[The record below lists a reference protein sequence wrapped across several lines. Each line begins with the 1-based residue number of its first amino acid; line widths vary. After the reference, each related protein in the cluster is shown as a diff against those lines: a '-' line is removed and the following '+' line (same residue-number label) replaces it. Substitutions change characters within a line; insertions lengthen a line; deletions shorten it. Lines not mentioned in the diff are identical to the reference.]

1 MMDAF
6 LLALGGVTEP
16 YTLMLMAVATFAGI
30 VAAAIPGFTITMAIV
45 LTLPL
50 TFAMPPMQGI
60 AVMLSVYV
68 GGLSGGLFSAALL
81 GIPGTPSAVATTF
94 DAFPMARSG
103 QPGRALSLGLFASFV
118 GSLISIVVLIVAAP
132 PLALLAVK
140 LGPWEYFALI
150 VFALTI
156 IASLVGDS
164 LLRGLI
170 AGLIGIGI
178 ATIGPDP
185 LMARE
190 RFTFGYELLTAG
202 IPFLVVLIGMYAMS
216 QLLSELEP
224 TSASQQASSS
234 SLVSGDMRPHLWDVV
249 MSTLRKPF
257 NIVRSSL
264 LGVFIG
270 AVPGAGSS
278 ISNLVAY
285 DQAKRASKHP
295 ETFGKGEPEG
305 VVASEAG
312 NSSTVGGSLI
322 PLISLGI
329 PGSPADAV
337 LMAAIMVHGISIG
350 PRLILDHPDLVYS
363 MFIAMAVASFFM
375 LFIGILMMRA
385 FMRLLNVPKYIVVP
399 VVLACC
405 AIGTYTL
412 NNRLSDLYLLAA
424 IGTIGYLMKKLDY
437 PLAPLV
443 LGVVLGPIAETNLRR
458 AFQTSAD
465 WTLFF
470 TRPISALLLT
480 LAVVSVAYSIYSYI
494 RQRRLLAQRAEAAQN
509 SAYQDGVSQE

>member
-1 MMDAF
+1 MTDAF
-6 LLALGGVTEP
+6 VLALSGVFDP
-16 YTLMLMAVATFAGI
+16 YTLALMAVATFAGI
-30 VAAAIPGFTITMAIV
+30 VSAAIPGFTITMAIV

-50 TFAMPPMQGI
+50 TFAMPPLQGV

-81 GIPGTPSAVATTF
+81 GIPGTPSSVATTF
-94 DAFPMARSG
+94 DAFPMARKG
-103 QPGRALSLGLFASFV
+103 QPGKAISLGLVASFL
-118 GSLISIVVLIVAAP
+118 GSLISIIVLIMAAP

-150 VFALTI
+150 LFALTI

-170 AGLIGIGI
+170 AGLIGIGL

-185 LMARE
+185 IMGRE
-190 RFTFGYELLTAG
+190 RFTFGQEMLTAG

-224 TSASQQASSS
+224 SRSGKPQSAS
-234 SLVSGDMRPHLWDVV
+234 LISGDMRPHLLETLTLTV
-249 MSTLRKPF
+249 MKPVNTL
-257 NIVRSSL
+257 RSSL
-264 LGVFIG
+264 IGVFIG

-278 ISNLVAY
+278 ISNLLAY

-295 ETFGKGEPEG
+295 ETFGQGEPQG
-305 VVASEAG
+305 VVASESG
-312 NSSTVGGSLI
+312 NSSTVGGSMI
-322 PLISLGI
+322 PLIALGI
-329 PGSPADAV
+329 PGSPVDAV

-350 PRLILDHPDLVYS
+350 PRLILDNPDLVYG
-363 MFIAMAVASFFM
+363 MFISMAVASVFM
-375 LFIGILMMRA
+375 LFIGLALMRA
-385 FMRLLNVPKYIVVP
+385 FLRLLNVPKYIVVP

-405 AIGTYTL
+405 AIGAFTL
-412 NNRLSDLYLLAA
+412 NNRISDLYLLGC
-424 IGTIGYLMKKLDY
+424 IGAVGYVLKKLDY

-458 AFQTSAD
+458 AFQTSDD
-465 WTLFF
+465 WTLFL
-470 TRPISALLLT
+470 TRPISAMLLV
-480 LAVVSVAYSIYSYI
+480 LAAISIVYSIVSYTK
-494 RQRRLLAQRAEAAQN
+494 RRHT
-509 SAYQDGVSQE
+509 SASLE

>member
-1 MMDAF
+1 MTDAF
-6 LLALGGVTEP
+6 LIALGGVTEP
-16 YTLMLMAVATFAGI
+16 YTLLLMAVATFAGI

-81 GIPGTPSAVATTF
+81 GIPGTPSSVATTF
-94 DAFPMARSG
+94 DAFPMARQG
-103 QPGRALSLGLFASFV
+103 NPGKALSLGLFASFI
-118 GSLISIVVLIVAAP
+118 GSIISIIVLIVAAP

-164 LLRGLI
+164 LIRGLI

-185 LMARE
+185 LMGRE
-190 RFTFGYELLTAG
+190 RFTFGYEILTAG
-202 IPFLVVLIGMYAMS
+202 VPFLVVLIGMYAMS
-216 QLLSELEP
+216 QLLSELE
-224 TSASQQASSS
+224 SKGGGNQSSGT
-234 SLVSGDMRPHLWDVV
+234 LISGDMRPHLLQTVKDII
-249 MSTLRKPF
+249 LKPV
-257 NIVRSSL
+257 NVIRSSL
-264 LGVFIG
+264 IGVFIG

-278 ISNLVAY
+278 ISNLLAY

-295 ETFGKGEPEG
+295 ETFGKGEPQG
-305 VVASEAG
+305 VVASESG
-312 NSSTVGGSLI
+312 NSSTVGGSMI
-322 PLISLGI
+322 PLIALGI

-350 PRLILDHPDLVYS
+350 PRLILDYPDLVYS
-363 MFIAMAVASFFM
+363 MFIAMAIASIFM
-375 LFIGILMMRA
+375 LFIGVILMRA
-385 FMRLLNVPKYIVVP
+385 FLRLLNVPKYIVVP

-412 NNRLSDLYLLAA
+412 NNRLSDLYLLAC
-424 IGTIGYLMKKLDY
+424 IGTVGYLLKKLDY

-470 TRPISALLLT
+470 TRPISALLLA
-480 LAVVSVAYSIYSYI
+480 LAVISIVYSIYSYMK
-494 RQRRLLAQRAEAAQN
+494 QRRLLAQRLGATPE
-509 SAYQDGVSQE
+509 

>member
-94 DAFPMARSG
+94 DAFPMARNG

-118 GSLISIVVLIVAAP
+118 GSLLSIVVLIVAAP

-164 LLRGLI
+164 LMRGLI

-224 TSASQQASSS
+224 TSSSQQASSS

-249 MSTLRKPF
+249 KSTMRKPF

-424 IGTIGYLMKKLDY
+424 IGSIGYLMKKLDY

-480 LAVVSVAYSIYSYI
+480 LAVVSVAYSIYSYL
-494 RQRRLLAQRAEAAQN
+494 RQRRLIAERAEAAQN
-509 SAYQDGVSQE
+509 RAFQDGASQE

>member
-1 MMDAF
+1 MTDAF
-6 LLALGGVTEP
+6 LVALGGVTEP
-16 YTLMLMAVATFAGI
+16 YTLLLMAVATFAGI

-60 AVMLSVYV
+60 AVMLAVYV

-81 GIPGTPSAVATTF
+81 GIPGTPSSVATTF
-94 DAFPMARSG
+94 DAFPMARQG
-103 QPGRALSLGLFASFV
+103 NPGKALSLGLFASFV
-118 GSLISIVVLIVAAP
+118 GSIISIAVLIVAAP

-150 VFALTI
+150 IFALTV

-185 LMARE
+185 LMGRE
-190 RFTFGYELLTAG
+190 RFTFGYEILTAG

-216 QLLSELEP
+216 QLLSELENKGGDNH
-224 TSASQQASSS
+224 SSGA
-234 SLVSGDMRPHLWDVV
+234 LISGDMRPHLWQTVKDI
-249 MSTLRKPF
+249 TLKPI
-257 NIVRSSL
+257 NVIRSSL

-278 ISNLVAY
+278 ISNLLAY

-295 ETFGKGEPEG
+295 ETFGKGEPQG
-305 VVASEAG
+305 VVASESG
-312 NSSTVGGSLI
+312 NSSTVGGSMI
-322 PLISLGI
+322 PLIALGI

-363 MFIAMAVASFFM
+363 MFIAMAIASVFM
-375 LFIGILMMRA
+375 LLIGVVLMKA
-385 FMRLLNVPKYIVVP
+385 FLRLLNVPKYIVVP

-412 NNRLSDLYLLAA
+412 NNRLSDLYLLAC
-424 IGTIGYLMKKLDY
+424 IGAVGYLLKKLDY

-480 LAVVSVAYSIYSYI
+480 LAVASVIYSIYSYMK
-494 RQRRLLAQRAEAAQN
+494 QRRLMAQRLGAT
-509 SAYQDGVSQE
+509 SK

>member
-1 MMDAF
+1 MTDAF
-6 LLALGGVTEP
+6 LIALGGVTEP
-16 YTLMLMAVATFAGI
+16 YTLLLMAVATFAGI

-60 AVMLSVYV
+60 SIMLSVYV

-81 GIPGTPSAVATTF
+81 GIPGTPSSVATTF
-94 DAFPMARSG
+94 DAFPMARQG
-103 QPGRALSLGLFASFV
+103 NPGKALSLGLFASFV
-118 GSLISIVVLIVAAP
+118 GSIISIAVLIVAAP

-150 VFALTI
+150 IFALTV

-164 LLRGLI
+164 LIRGLI
-170 AGLIGIGI
+170 AGLIGIAI

-185 LMARE
+185 LMGRE
-190 RFTFGYELLTAG
+190 RFTFGFEILTAG

-224 TSASQQASSS
+224 TKSSGQHS
-234 SLVSGDMRPHLWDVV
+234 SGSLISGDMRPHLWQTVKDI
-249 MSTLRKPF
+249 LLKPA
-257 NIVRSSL
+257 NVIRSSL

-278 ISNLVAY
+278 ISNLLAY

-295 ETFGKGEPEG
+295 ETFGKGEPQG
-305 VVASEAG
+305 VVASESG

-322 PLISLGI
+322 PLIALGI

-363 MFIAMAVASFFM
+363 MFIAMAIASVFM
-375 LFIGILMMRA
+375 LLIGIILMRV
-385 FMRLLNVPKYIVVP
+385 FLRLLNVPKYIIVP
-399 VVLACC
+399 VVLTCC

-412 NNRLSDLYLLAA
+412 NNRLSDLYLLAG
-424 IGTIGYLMKKLDY
+424 IGAVGYILKKLDY

-458 AFQTSAD
+458 AFQTSTD

-480 LAVVSVAYSIYSYI
+480 LAVVSVVYSIYSYVK
-494 RQRRLLAQRAEAAQN
+494 QRRLMAQRLDATSN
-509 SAYQDGVSQE
+509 

>member
-1 MMDAF
+1 MDAF

-94 DAFPMARSG
+94 DAFPMARNG

-118 GSLISIVVLIVAAP
+118 GSLLSIVVLIVAAP

-164 LLRGLI
+164 LMRGLI

-224 TSASQQASSS
+224 TSSSQQASSS

-249 MSTLRKPF
+249 KSTMRKPF

-424 IGTIGYLMKKLDY
+424 IGSIGYLMKKLDY

-480 LAVVSVAYSIYSYI
+480 LAVVSVAYSIYSYL
-494 RQRRLLAQRAEAAQN
+494 RQRRLIAERAEAAQN
-509 SAYQDGVSQE
+509 RAFQDGASQE

>member
-1 MMDAF
+1 MTDAF
-6 LLALGGVTEP
+6 LIALGGVTEP
-16 YTLMLMAVATFAGI
+16 YTLLLMAVSTFAGI

-60 AVMLSVYV
+60 SIMLSVYV

-81 GIPGTPSAVATTF
+81 GIPGTPSSVATTF
-94 DAFPMARSG
+94 DAFPMARQG
-103 QPGRALSLGLFASFV
+103 NPGKALSLGLFASFV
-118 GSLISIVVLIVAAP
+118 GSIISIAVLIVAAP

-150 VFALTI
+150 IFALTV

-164 LLRGLI
+164 LIRGLI
-170 AGLIGIGI
+170 AGLIGIAI

-185 LMARE
+185 LMGRE
-190 RFTFGYELLTAG
+190 RFTFGFEILTAG

-224 TSASQQASSS
+224 TKSSGQHS
-234 SLVSGDMRPHLWDVV
+234 SGSLISGDMRPHLWQTVKDIV
-249 MSTLRKPF
+249 LKPA
-257 NIVRSSL
+257 NVIRSSL

-278 ISNLVAY
+278 ISNLLAY

-295 ETFGKGEPEG
+295 ETFGKGEPQG
-305 VVASEAG
+305 VVASESG

-322 PLISLGI
+322 PLIALGI

-363 MFIAMAVASFFM
+363 MFIAMAIASVFM
-375 LFIGILMMRA
+375 LLIGIILMRV
-385 FMRLLNVPKYIVVP
+385 FLRLLNVPKYIIVP
-399 VVLACC
+399 VVLTCC

-412 NNRLSDLYLLAA
+412 NNRLSDLYLLAG
-424 IGTIGYLMKKLDY
+424 IGAVGYILKKLDY

-458 AFQTSAD
+458 AFQTSTD

-480 LAVVSVAYSIYSYI
+480 LAVVSVVYSIYSYVK
-494 RQRRLLAQRAEAAQN
+494 QRRLMAQRLAATSN
-509 SAYQDGVSQE
+509 

>member
-1 MMDAF
+1 MTDAF
-6 LLALGGVTEP
+6 LIALGGVTEP
-16 YTLMLMAVATFAGI
+16 YTLLLMAVATFAGI

-81 GIPGTPSAVATTF
+81 GIPGTPSSVATTF
-94 DAFPMARSG
+94 DAFPMARQG
-103 QPGRALSLGLFASFV
+103 NPGKALSLGLFASFI
-118 GSLISIVVLIVAAP
+118 GSIISIIVLIVAAP

-164 LLRGLI
+164 LIRGLI

-185 LMARE
+185 LMGRE
-190 RFTFGYELLTAG
+190 RFTFGYEILTAG
-202 IPFLVVLIGMYAMS
+202 VPFLVVLIGMYAMS
-216 QLLSELEP
+216 QLLSELE
-224 TSASQQASSS
+224 SKGGGNQSSGT
-234 SLVSGDMRPHLWDVV
+234 LISGDMRPHLLQTVKDII
-249 MSTLRKPF
+249 LKPV
-257 NIVRSSL
+257 NVIRSSL
-264 LGVFIG
+264 IGVFIG

-278 ISNLVAY
+278 ISNLLAY

-295 ETFGKGEPEG
+295 ETFGKGEPQG
-305 VVASEAG
+305 VVASESG
-312 NSSTVGGSLI
+312 NSSTVGGSMI
-322 PLISLGI
+322 PLIALGI

-350 PRLILDHPDLVYS
+350 PRLILDYPDLVYS
-363 MFIAMAVASFFM
+363 MFIAMAIASIFM
-375 LFIGILMMRA
+375 LFIGVILMRA
-385 FMRLLNVPKYIVVP
+385 FLRLLNVPKYIVVP

-412 NNRLSDLYLLAA
+412 NNRLSDLYLLAC
-424 IGTIGYLMKKLDY
+424 IGTVGYLLKKLDY

-470 TRPISALLLT
+470 TRPISALLLA
-480 LAVVSVAYSIYSYI
+480 LAVISIIYSIYSYMK
-494 RQRRLLAQRAEAAQN
+494 QRRLLAQRLGATPE
-509 SAYQDGVSQE
+509 